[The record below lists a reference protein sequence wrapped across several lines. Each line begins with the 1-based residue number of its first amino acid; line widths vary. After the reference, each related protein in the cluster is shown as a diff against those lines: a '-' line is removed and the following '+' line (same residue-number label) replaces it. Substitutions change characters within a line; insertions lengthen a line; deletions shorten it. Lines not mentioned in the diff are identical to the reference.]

1 MFIELEAIFVIVA
14 ESPEDT
20 TKLVTARLPIV
31 AESAVAVVL
40 AISPVTET
48 PVFDVDNF
56 SLPLKYNLTELFS
69 VNLARF
75 SEPSALCMSTRLERI
90 TKFPVP
96 PSSIKLLAPLW

>member
-1 MFIELEAIFVIVA
+1 MFIELEAMFVIVA

-48 PVFDVDNF
+48 PVAVVASLLALSWFKVTAPFSTALTMTSPVVDARTTWF
-56 SLPLKYNLTELFS
+56 ALT
-69 VNLARF
+69 NK
-75 SEPSALCMSTRLERI
+75 P
-90 TKFPVP
+90 PVP
-96 PSSIKLLAPLW
+96 TSFI